1 MRSLP
6 SLTRL
11 VTATTGALLV
21 PWLLVATIVHTS
33 PSRQEQTRSARLVC
47 DPRVP
52 SRRALARVAFPSATR
67 HTVLRDVAALLKR
80 NHAKALSESD
90 DDAIQNDPSAVGVEE
105 GRQMPTAFEPLGI
118 LVSSHSSPRSHRTF
132 SRRSPRGPPSFI

>member
-1 MRSLP
+1 MA
-6 SLTRL
+6 
-11 VTATTGALLV
+11 ATGVVA
-21 PWLLVATIVHTS
+21 PWLLVAS
-33 PSRQEQTRSARLVC
+33 MGNPARARPAPTRWAHLVC

-67 HTVLRDVAALLKR
+67 RTVLRDVAALLQR
-80 NHAKALSESD
+80 NGAKALSEAD

-105 GRQMPTAFEPLGI
+105 GGRMPTALEPLGL
-118 LVSSHSSPRSHRTF
+118 LVSFHSSPRSHRTF